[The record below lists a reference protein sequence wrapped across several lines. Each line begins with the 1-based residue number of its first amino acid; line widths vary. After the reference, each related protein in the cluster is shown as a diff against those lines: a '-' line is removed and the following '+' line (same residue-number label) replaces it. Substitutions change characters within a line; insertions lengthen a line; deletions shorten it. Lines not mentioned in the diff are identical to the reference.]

1 MNAVLG
7 IFLDA
12 MTVGLAYSG
21 SLLMFSCLAPV
32 STTDVHDSQR
42 VWCAGGVPCDN
53 GHQDPAIVWTF
64 IEVVTVA
71 TQAHHWRYN
80 CLPEDLHAL
89 DFKPHVS
96 TFDACLSCM
105 SWSNMHVHMLP
116 LHVRNEYA
124 CPHDTTP
131 PCPDVKTHVWNLMFH
146 NCMSN
151 MHSEKNCMST
161 RYLFVK
167 LHVHVAKCMSQNC
180 HYANCMSNMQFKS
193 ELHVHNLKIL
203 MMDKLKSASGGNFF
217 SRMPRQTRW
226 PRLYLVW
233 MLRTAHWERWWL
245 LQHDDSTLA
254 H

>member
-1 MNAVLG
+1 MLVIEISPLFAWPTCCYSIWLYCCLSLIYVL
-7 IFLDA
+7 
-12 MTVGLAYSG
+12 YSHVLHG
-21 SLLMFSCLAPV
+21 SG
-32 STTDVHDSQR
+32 
-42 VWCAGGVPCDN
+42 CALPSWMS
-53 GHQDPAIVWTF
+53 GHSLRLSRRDGRNTGP
-64 IEVVTVA
+64 
-71 TQAHHWRYN
+71 AHHWWYN

-193 ELHVHNLKIL
+193 ELHVHKLKIF
-203 MMDKLKSASGGNFF
+203 MMS
-217 SRMPRQTRW
+217 
-226 PRLYLVW
+226 
-233 MLRTAHWERWWL
+233 
-245 LQHDDSTLA
+245 DDG
-254 H
+254 

>member
-1 MNAVLG
+1 MTHMLLLHLTALLSVIDLCPLLSCPAWKWVCAAVMN
-7 IFLDA
+7 
-12 MTVGLAYSG
+12 
-21 SLLMFSCLAPV
+21 
-32 STTDVHDSQR
+32 
-42 VWCAGGVPCDN
+42 
-53 GHQDPAIVWTF
+53 VWTLAF

-193 ELHVHNLKIL
+193 ELHVHKLQFF
-203 MMDKLKSASGGNFF
+203 MMYVCMQVS
-217 SRMPRQTRW
+217 
-226 PRLYLVW
+226 
-233 MLRTAHWERWWL
+233 
-245 LQHDDSTLA
+245 
-254 H
+254 